1 MIPSMLSPSQPQVK
15 AITILTAEKELGPQ
29 YLQLHPRPRLRPRPV
44 QTIGIQA
51 GHRQDR
57 EEIVEE
63 EAADGEEEE
72 MVEEEAATGEEE
84 EMMEEMME
92 EEEGDGF

>member
-1 MIPSMLSPSQPQVK
+1 M
-15 AITILTAEKELGPQ
+15 AAEKKLGSQ
-29 YLQLHPRPRLRPRPV
+29 RMQLHPRPRLRPRPV

-63 EAADGEEEE
+63 EAADGEEEDMVEEEAAAGEEEE